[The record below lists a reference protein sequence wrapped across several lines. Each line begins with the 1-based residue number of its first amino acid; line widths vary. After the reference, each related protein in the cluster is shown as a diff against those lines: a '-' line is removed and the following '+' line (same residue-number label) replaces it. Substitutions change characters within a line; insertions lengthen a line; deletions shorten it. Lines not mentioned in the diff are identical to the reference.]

1 MSGSG
6 ASNYGYG
13 NITPNSN
20 VNPTYV
26 NVDGSN
32 YPGGFGTD
40 VIPKSI
46 HSLQA
51 PPDNIVAASGT
62 WTGNGGRKNIH
73 KVYKSMKAGRRKS
86 TRSKTLKKSSKH
98 RKGKSHKKHM
108 KGRKSY
114 KRRGGMIKHSHRS
127 YGMAKTDGRMH
138 HGGRKR
144 KSRKGKSKRTFKLRR
159 KHRMKGGMGYSQ
171 FQSNVPYT
179 PGYAVAGVD
188 VAPSM
193 SATANP
199 PPYESYNHCK
209 DNYNHYA
216 ATQGK

>member
-13 NITPNSN
+13 DITPNSN
-20 VNPTYV
+20 VNPAYV

-32 YPGGFGTD
+32 YPGGFGSD
-40 VIPKSI
+40 AIPKSI

-86 TRSKTLKKSSKH
+86 TRAKSLKRFSKSGKRRLRLKKS
-98 RKGKSHKKHM
+98 RKTGGKRHT
-108 KGRKSY
+108 
-114 KRRGGMIKHSHRS
+114 
-127 YGMAKTDGRMH
+127 KT
-138 HGGRKR
+138 R
-144 KSRKGKSKRTFKLRR
+144 KSRKSRMSRKGKGKRTFKLRR
-159 KHRMKGGMGYSQ
+159 KHRMKGGMGYTQ
-171 FQSNVPYT
+171 YQSNVPYT

-199 PPYESYNHCK
+199 PPYEQYNHCQ

>member
-86 TRSKTLKKSSKH
+86 TRAKSLKRFSKSGK
-98 RKGKSHKKHM
+98 RKLRVK
-108 KGRKSY
+108 
-114 KRRGGMIKHSHRS
+114 
-127 YGMAKTDGRMH
+127 
-138 HGGRKR
+138 
-144 KSRKGKSKRTFKLRR
+144 KSRKIGGKHAAVFFLE
-159 KHRMKGGMGYSQ
+159 YLWWIPI
-171 FQSNVPYT
+171 VPYT
-179 PGYAVAGVD
+179 NV
-188 VAPSM
+188 
-193 SATANP
+193 
-199 PPYESYNHCK
+199 
-209 DNYNHYA
+209 
-216 ATQGK
+216 QGDKCFLQIAQQLRS

>member
-86 TRSKTLKKSSKH
+86 TRAKSLKRFSKSGKRKLRVKKS
-98 RKGKSHKKHM
+98 RKIGGKRRTKT
-108 KGRKSY
+108 RKS
-114 KRRGGMIKHSHRS
+114 
-127 YGMAKTDGRMH
+127 
-138 HGGRKR
+138 RKSR

-193 SATANP
+193 SAIANP
-199 PPYESYNHCK
+199 PPYETYNHCK

>member
-86 TRSKTLKKSSKH
+86 TRAKSLKRFSKSGKRKLRVKKS
-98 RKGKSHKKHM
+98 RKTGGKRRTKT
-108 KGRKSY
+108 RKS
-114 KRRGGMIKHSHRS
+114 
-127 YGMAKTDGRMH
+127 
-138 HGGRKR
+138 RKSR
-144 KSRKGKSKRTFKLRR
+144 KSRKGKGKRTFKLRR

-193 SATANP
+193 SAIANP
-199 PPYESYNHCK
+199 PPYETYNHCK